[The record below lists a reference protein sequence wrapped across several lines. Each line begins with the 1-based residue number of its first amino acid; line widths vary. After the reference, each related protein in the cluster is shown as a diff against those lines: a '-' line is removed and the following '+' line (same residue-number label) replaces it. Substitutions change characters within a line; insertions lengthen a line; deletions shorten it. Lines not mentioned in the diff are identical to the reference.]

1 LTGNDQNASIG
12 RNAQGRKGAKAGEA
26 AATAANRR
34 GQRSAWDRQRSR
46 TGSFINE
53 EKGNAMKTIF
63 RSGVLAA
70 AAVVLSAG
78 LVAPV
83 FARDLT
89 VVSWG
94 GNYQDAQRNIY
105 FKPFSEKIGKPVLDE
120 AWDGGIGVIQS
131 KVKAGAPNWDAVQV
145 EAEELALGC
154 ADGLY
159 EKIDWDKMGGKDK
172 YLDSAVN
179 DCGVGAIVWSTAI
192 AYDGDKLK
200 EGPTSWADFWNV
212 EKFPGKR
219 SLRKGPKYTLEFA
232 LLADGVSKDEI
243 YDVLGTEEGVARA
256 FKKLDE
262 LKPNIV
268 WWESGAQPLQ
278 FLASGEVAMTSAYNG
293 RITGINRSEGKNFK
307 VVFPGSIYAVD
318 SWVVLKDA
326 ENKDAAQDFIAF
338 ASLPENQAKLPEF
351 VAYGLPNKEAASK
364 VPAEFSKDLPTDPA
378 NMTDAIPLNVDFWID
393 NAETLTQRF
402 NAWLAQ

>member
-1 LTGNDQNASIG
+1 MKTFTKPGISAVAAVLLSASI
-12 RNAQGRKGAKAGEA
+12 
-26 AATAANRR
+26 
-34 GQRSAWDRQRSR
+34 
-46 TGSFINE
+46 
-53 EKGNAMKTIF
+53 
-63 RSGVLAA
+63 
-70 AAVVLSAG
+70 
-78 LVAPV
+78 VAPA

-105 FKPFSEKIGKPVLDE
+105 FKPFAAKTGKPVLDE

-131 KVKAGAPNWDAVQV
+131 KVKAGTPNWDAVQV

-159 EKIDWDKMGGKDK
+159 EKIDWSKMGGKDK
-172 YLDSAVN
+172 FLDSAVN

-200 EGPTSWADFWNV
+200 EGPSSWADFWDV
-212 EKFPGKR
+212 KKFPGKR

-232 LLADGVSKDEI
+232 LLADGVSKDEL
-243 YDVLGTEEGVARA
+243 YDVLATEEGVTRA

-262 LKPNIV
+262 LKSNIV

-278 FLASGEVAMTSAYNG
+278 FLASGEVAMASAYNG
-293 RITGINRSEGKNFK
+293 RITGINRSEGKNLK

-326 ENKDAAQDFIAF
+326 ENKAAAQDFIAF

-351 VAYGLPNKEAASK
+351 VAYGLPNKEAAAK
-364 VPAEFSKDLPTDPA
+364 VPEKFAKDLPTDPA
-378 NMTDAIPLNVDFWID
+378 NMTDSIPLNVDFWID

-402 NAWLAQ
+402 NAWLAK

>member
-1 LTGNDQNASIG
+1 
-12 RNAQGRKGAKAGEA
+12 
-26 AATAANRR
+26 
-34 GQRSAWDRQRSR
+34 
-46 TGSFINE
+46 
-53 EKGNAMKTIF
+53 MKTILK
-63 RSGVLAA
+63 SGILAA
-70 AAVVLSAG
+70 AAVALSAS
-78 LVAPV
+78 LAAPS

-94 GNYQDAQRNIY
+94 GNYQDAQRDIY
-105 FKPFSEKIGKPVLDE
+105 FKPFAAKTGKPVLDE
-120 AWDGGIGVIQS
+120 SWDGGIGVIQS

-159 EKIDWDKMGGKDK
+159 EKIDWDKMGGKDRF
-172 YLDSAVN
+172 LDSAVS

-200 EGPTSWADFWNV
+200 EGPKNWADFWNV

-232 LLADGVSKDEI
+232 LLADGVPKDEI
-243 YDVLGTEEGVARA
+243 YDVLGTEEGVDRA

-307 VVFPGSIYAVD
+307 VVWPGSIYAVD

-338 ASLPENQAKLPEF
+338 ASQPDDQAKLPEF
-351 VAYGLPNKEAASK
+351 VAYGLPVKEAAAK
-364 VPAEFSKDLPTDPA
+364 VPAEFAKDLPTDPD
-378 NMTDAIPLNVDFWID
+378 NMTDAISLDVDFWID
-393 NAETLTQRF
+393 NTETLTQRF

>member
-1 LTGNDQNASIG
+1 
-12 RNAQGRKGAKAGEA
+12 
-26 AATAANRR
+26 
-34 GQRSAWDRQRSR
+34 
-46 TGSFINE
+46 
-53 EKGNAMKTIF
+53 MKTIF
-63 RSGVLAA
+63 KSGVLV
-70 AAVVLSAG
+70 AAVAVLSASPA
-78 LVAPV
+78 APA

-94 GNYQDAQRNIY
+94 GNYQDAQRDIY
-105 FKPFSEKIGKPVLDE
+105 FKPFAEKSGKPVLDE
-120 AWDGGIGVIQS
+120 TWDGGIGVIQS

-159 EKIDWDKMGGKDK
+159 ETIDWDKMGGKGK
-172 YLDSAVN
+172 FLESAVN

-192 AYDGDKLK
+192 AYGGDKLK
-200 EGPTSWADFWNV
+200 EGPVSWADFWNV

-232 LLADGVSKDEI
+232 LLADGVSKDEL
-243 YDVLGTEEGVARA
+243 YDVLGTDEGVERA
-256 FKKLDE
+256 FKKLGE
-262 LKPNIV
+262 LKPHIV

-293 RITGINRSEGKNFK
+293 RITGINRTEGKNFK
-307 VVFPGSIYAVD
+307 VVWPGSIYAVD

-338 ASLPENQAKLPEF
+338 ASLPEHQAKLPEF
-351 VAYGLPNKEAASK
+351 VAYGLPNKEAAAR
-364 VPAEFSKDLPTDPA
+364 VPPEFAKDLPTDPV
-378 NMTDAIPLNVDFWID
+378 NMKEAISLNVDFWID